1 MPGMVGRYIRLLREV
16 LEPQGDQQ
24 QVLLCGY
31 GFQKFF
37 GIFLDF
43 YLEDMKDTLDCG
55 QGKKIQVQTLEVFPG
70 CTENLLGKGTFQFLP
85 SHGGDN
91 SYSIWIS

>member
-24 QVLLCGY
+24 QALLCGY

-91 SYSIWIS
+91 SYSI

>member
-1 MPGMVGRYIRLLREV
+1 MPGVVGRYIRLLREV

-24 QVLLCGY
+24 QALLRGCGSR
-31 GFQKFF
+31 KFF

-43 YLEDMKDTLDCG
+43 DLEDMKNTLDCG
-55 QGKKIQVQTLEVFPG
+55 QGKKVQVQTLEVFPG

-85 SHGGDN
+85 SRGGGN
-91 SYSIWIS
+91 SCSI

>member
-1 MPGMVGRYIRLLREV
+1 MPGVVGRYIRLLREA

-24 QVLLCGY
+24 QALLHGCGSR
-31 GFQKFF
+31 KFF

-43 YLEDMKDTLDCG
+43 YLEDMKDTWDCG
-55 QGKKIQVQTLEVFPG
+55 QGKKVQVQTLEVFPG

-85 SHGGDN
+85 SRGGGN
-91 SYSIWIS
+91 SCSI